1 MQFVYYLDF
10 ITHISLWTQYRI
22 AALKLDVPRLWI
34 DGDDFNAPLPG
45 APIASGIRMMHFPR
59 MIVPAA
65 FALALAAGAA
75 VAQEAAP
82 AGALN
87 IELNEVAPSQKGCKL
102 TFVAGNA
109 FVQNL
114 SKVSFEFVIFDQ
126 KGLVE
131 RMAVL
136 DFRDLPAGKTKVR
149 QFDLPGTNC
158 EAVKSLLINDAPACV
173 GDGVEGDACMKGL
186 KTGSKSPVEL
196 KG

>member
-1 MQFVYYLDF
+1 
-10 ITHISLWTQYRI
+10 
-22 AALKLDVPRLWI
+22 
-34 DGDDFNAPLPG
+34 
-45 APIASGIRMMHFPR
+45 MMHLPR
-59 MIVPAA
+59 IIVPAA
-65 FALALAAGAA
+65 FALMLTAGGAL
-75 VAQEAAP
+75 AQEAAP
-82 AGALN
+82 GGALN
-87 IELNEVAPSQKGCKL
+87 IELNEVAPSPKGCKL

-109 FVQNL
+109 FAQSL

-173 GDGVEGDACMKGL
+173 GDGVQGDACMKAL